1 MIRKDFLQNILIVD
15 DEKSNID
22 ILLELFRKINADNK
36 YNIIVALS
44 GEKVFQILE
53 KQKIDLILLDIM
65 MPNMDGYEVCR
76 ILKSHDKTKNIP
88 IIFLTANTDD
98 ASILKAYSLGAVDY
112 LTKPF
117 RAVELIARVK
127 LNLQLQETINQ
138 LEYFANYDVMTN
150 IYNRRKFFDLAT
162 DRLTNSKNNLYAV
175 MLDIDNFKN
184 INDTYG
190 HSTGDN
196 VIKMIAS
203 TIKENLCDETIL
215 GRIGGEEFAIMCNAD
230 SRDSI
235 FDRVENIR
243 KIVEQLDFKAD
254 NGTNIKCTISC
265 GIAKYNNNI
274 ANIDYLLQIADEALY
289 EAKKTGRNR
298 SVFRM

>member
-1 MIRKDFLQNILIVD
+1 MMSKGSVQSILIVD

-22 ILLELFRKINADNK
+22 ILLEIFKNINSANS

-65 MPNMDGYEVCR
+65 MPNRDGYEVCR

-98 ASILKAYSLGAVDY
+98 ASILKAYSLGAIDY

-127 LNLQLQETINQ
+127 LNLQLQENINK

-150 IYNRRKFFDLAT
+150 VYNRRKFFDLAT

-175 MLDIDNFKN
+175 MLDLDNFKN

-190 HSTGDN
+190 HYAGDI

-203 TIKENLCDETIL
+203 AIKENLCEGTIL
-215 GRIGGEEFAIMCNAD
+215 GRIGGEEFAIVCNAD
-230 SRDSI
+230 SKDSI

-243 KIVEQLDFKAD
+243 KIVEQLDFKVD
-254 NGTNIKCTISC
+254 NETNIKCTISC
-265 GIAKYNNNI
+265 GIAKYNSNM
-274 ANIDYLLQIADEALY
+274 ANIDYFLQIADEALY